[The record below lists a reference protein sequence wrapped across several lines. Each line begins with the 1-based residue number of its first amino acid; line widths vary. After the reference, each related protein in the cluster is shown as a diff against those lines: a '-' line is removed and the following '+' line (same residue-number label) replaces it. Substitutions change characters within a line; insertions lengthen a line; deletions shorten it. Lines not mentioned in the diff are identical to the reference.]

1 MRRLKYNLLTGG
13 IGLLI
18 VIIINVYVKRD
29 STFDI
34 LFFLTSIGFAVI
46 YALLCNLTYTAIWLL
61 DNLSFGNELID
72 FHSPKRTVIL
82 YIIVFLSCLIPFG
95 ILLLVRDLL

>member
-1 MRRLKYNLLTGG
+1 MKTTDNLNQTVQILSKTWWEMRRLKYNLLTGG

-46 YALLCNLTYTAIWLL
+46 YALLCNLTYTAI
-61 DNLSFGNELID
+61 
-72 FHSPKRTVIL
+72 
-82 YIIVFLSCLIPFG
+82 
-95 ILLLVRDLL
+95 